1 MSISNI
7 NPNGAQPLG
16 GHIGPRNDVNG
27 QKQIPRFARDDN
39 RVARDDNRVA
49 RDDNRVA
56 RDDKASAPTPAHAM
70 RGAVTIAPPPG
81 TDPALWSILTNAE
94 REHFAA
100 SGARGPLTYGMASRG
115 QLSTPAPATARGG
128 RLDVKI

>member
-7 NPNGAQPLG
+7 QPNGAQPLG
-16 GHIGPRNDVNG
+16 GQIGPRNDVNG
-27 QKQIPRFARDDN
+27 QSRLQQQQ
-39 RVARDDNRVA
+39 RVPNPAPKPA
-49 RDDNRVA
+49 
-56 RDDKASAPTPAHAM
+56 APTPAQAL
-70 RGAVTIAPPPG
+70 RGSVTMAPPPG

-100 SGARGPLTYGMASRG
+100 SGARGPLTYGMTMRG
-115 QLSTPAPATARGG
+115 QLPATAPATARGG